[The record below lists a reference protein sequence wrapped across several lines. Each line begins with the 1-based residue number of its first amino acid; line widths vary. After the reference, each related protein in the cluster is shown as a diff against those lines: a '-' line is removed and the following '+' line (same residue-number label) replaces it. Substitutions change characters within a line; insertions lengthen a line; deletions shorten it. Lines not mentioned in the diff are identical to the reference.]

1 MRPLLIAVVVI
12 PLITLASGAWGQP
25 SLIGPSGLIRTPTA
39 ATLDALQFNVGI
51 SNVWADGGPDESYV
65 YANIGLT
72 SRLELGAT
80 RAELENLEAETL
92 LNVKL
97 RFLGP
102 IPGKVTLTA
111 GAIDI
116 TDQVDQSVYLVLT
129 HEVGAGAISSG
140 EPFTHPQVHV
150 GLGRGLLDGLFGGLS
165 VTYRGKTD
173 LLLEYDGQ
181 ELNMGFRHMVF
192 PRFHLAAASLD
203 TFDDLA
209 LGVYVASP
217 W

>member
-1 MRPLLIAVVVI
+1 MRRLFIAVLVVL
-12 PLITLASGAWGQP
+12 LITLAGAAWAQP
-25 SLIGPSGLIRTPTA
+25 SLIGPTGLMRTPTA

-51 SNVWADGGPDESYV
+51 TNMWADGGPDESYI
-65 YANIGLT
+65 YANVGLT

-80 RAELENLEAETL
+80 RAELENLQAETF

-102 IPGKVTLTA
+102 IPGKITLAA

-116 TDQVDQSVYLVLT
+116 TDQVDQSAYVVVT
-129 HEVGAGAISSG
+129 HEVGAGAISTG
-140 EPFTHPQVHV
+140 EPFAHPQVHI
-150 GLGRGLLDGLFGGLS
+150 GAGSGLLDGLFGGFS
-165 VTYRGKTD
+165 ITYRGKTD
-173 LLLEYDGQ
+173 LLLEYDGG
-181 ELNMGFRHMVF
+181 EFNMGMRHMIF
-192 PRFHLAAASLD
+192 PRFYLCAASMD

-209 LGVYVASP
+209 LGVYLASP

>member
-1 MRPLLIAVVVI
+1 MRRLFIAVVVI
-12 PLITLASGAWGQP
+12 HLMAIASGAWAQP
-25 SLIGPSGLIRTPTA
+25 SLIGPSGLMRTPTA

-65 YANIGLT
+65 CASIGLT
-72 SRLELGAT
+72 SRLELGVT
-80 RAELENLEAETL
+80 RAELEDLEAETL
-92 LNVKL
+92 LNIKL

-102 IPGKVTLTA
+102 IPGKITLAA

-116 TDQVDQSVYLVLT
+116 TDQLDQSGYLVLT

-140 EPFTHPQVHV
+140 EPFTHPQVH
-150 GLGRGLLDGLFGGLS
+150 LGAGSGQLDGLFGGLS
-165 VTYRGKTD
+165 VTYAGKTD
-173 LLLEYDGQ
+173 LMLEYDGR
-181 ELNMGFRHMVF
+181 EFNMGLRHVLV
-192 PRFHLAAASLD
+192 PRLWLSAAALD

-209 LGVYVASP
+209 LGLHLASP